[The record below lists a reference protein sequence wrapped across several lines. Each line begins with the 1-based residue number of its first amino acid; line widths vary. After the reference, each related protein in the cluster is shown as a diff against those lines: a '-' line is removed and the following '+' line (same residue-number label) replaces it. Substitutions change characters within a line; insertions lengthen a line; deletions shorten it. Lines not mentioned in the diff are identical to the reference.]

1 MKNQP
6 YIGSE
11 LELFSKASNWKNYYS
26 KKIKSYLGRTVLEV
40 GAGIGGTT
48 KSLYRNDQNHWVC
61 LEPDPVLANQI
72 QLSID
77 SGHLPQGCE
86 VKLGTLTDLSQKETF
101 DSIIYIDVLEHIKQD
116 ATEIEL
122 AAKHLKTDGTLI
134 ILAPAYQWLFTPFDT
149 AIGHYRRYNKIR
161 LSAVVPENFRCVKL
175 LYLDSFGLIASLGNR
190 FVLKSKMPNEKQIMV
205 WDKLMIPISRLLDPL
220 LNYSVGKS
228 VLGIWR
234 KQN

>member
-1 MKNQP
+1 MKNQS

-11 LELFSKASNWKNYYS
+11 LELFSKAYNWKNYYS
-26 KKIKSYLGRTVLEV
+26 EKIQRYLGCTVLEV

-48 KSLYRNDQNHWVC
+48 KSLYRKDQNHWVC

-77 SGHLPQGCE
+77 SGHFPQGCE
-86 VKLGTLTDLSQKETF
+86 VKLGTLTDLNQKETF

-116 ATEIEL
+116 AAEVEL

-134 ILAPAYQWLFTPFDT
+134 ILSPAYQWLFTPFDA
-149 AIGHYRRYNKIR
+149 AIGHYRRYNKTR
-161 LSAVVPENFRCVKL
+161 LSAVIPENFQCVKL

-190 FVLKSKMPNEKQIMV
+190 FVLKSKMPSEKQIMV